1 MKPKDLKNS
10 EELKV
15 TESNDSVLDENLHS
29 DADATDAYLAENEE
43 TMAATTGEVTEEPA
57 GDAFTRISGP
67 QDLGPEPDVTVAG
80 LEISGETAEAEKDEE
95 HLVAEPVEEAS
106 VSEEAPVSE
115 EVPATE
121 PEAEAPAAAE
131 EAVIGPVEEVPVSEE
146 APVSE
151 EVPATEPEAEAPA
164 AAEEAVTGPVEE
176 VPVAEEV
183 PVSEEA
189 PVSEEVPA
197 TEPEAEAPAAA
208 EEAVTGPV
216 EEASVSEEAP
226 VSEEVPATEP
236 EAEAPAAAE
245 EAVTGPVEEAPVSEE
260 TPVSEEVPATEPEA
274 EAPAA
279 AEELSEELESGDEDV
294 DTEEEDA
301 VETTVDYSSLSRI
314 ELVNLLREVVE
325 ENPDE
330 QGHNADAIIAV
341 FYRKSRELT
350 DEAKKKFIEEGGNE
364 EDFEA
369 EEDPYGNDVKELLKK
384 YRQIKFEQGKKLDAE
399 KEINLQKK
407 YEIIEEIKGLLN
419 KEESINRTFQEFR
432 DLQKKWYE
440 IGQVPQAKMKDLWDT
455 YHFHVENFYDYIKIN
470 KELRD
475 LDLRKNLEA
484 KIELCEKAEELLV
497 EPSVIKAFNL
507 LQKYHEE
514 WREIGPVPADKKEDI
529 WERFKAATSK
539 INQKHQDY
547 FEKRKLDQKKNL
559 DAKVALCEKAEEI
572 SAPVYNSHRE
582 WDEKSRELIELQ
594 KVWKTIGF
602 APKREN
608 NKVYDRFRVACDRF
622 FTNKREYYSKNK
634 DLQQE
639 NLQMKVDL
647 CLEAETL
654 KESTDWKKTTQQ
666 FIDIQKRW
674 KEIGPIPRKSSDAI
688 WKRFRAA
695 CDYFFERKSMHFSD
709 IDGEQL
715 ENLKEKEKLIGEVE
729 NFKPDD
735 DPAESLKI
743 LREFQRRW
751 TEIGH
756 VPIRSKDTVQRRFRE
771 AINKQFDSLNIDN
784 SNRNVFNFR
793 SKIESMTDNARGLS
807 KVRSER
813 EKYMMKLKQL
823 ETDLTLLDNNIGFFA
838 NSKNAQVLIAD
849 VNQKIRDT
857 REKIEQLKEKI
868 RIIDDLDK
876 SEY

>member
-67 QDLGPEPDVTVAG
+67 QDLGTEPDVTVAG

-95 HLVAEPVEEAS
+95 HLVAEPVEEAP
-106 VSEEAPVSE
+106 VSEETPVSE

-131 EAVIGPVEEVPVSEE
+131 EAVTGPVEEVPVAEETPVSEEVPATEPEAEAPAAAEEAVTGPVEEVPVSEE

-176 VPVAEEV
+176 VPV
-183 PVSEEA
+183 SEEA
-189 PVSEEVPA
+189 PVSEEVPV

-216 EEASVSEEAP
+216 EEASVSEEA
-226 VSEEVPATEP
+226 
-236 EAEAPAAAE
+236 
-245 EAVTGPVEEAPVSEE
+245 
-260 TPVSEEVPATEPEA
+260 PVSEEVPATEPEA

-341 FYRKSRELT
+341 FYRKSRELK